1 MGFKRSKSTSASHD
15 NISIDHAS
23 HAKKTRTLR
32 IIFVS
37 LLALVVMLTIGL
49 YLSQS
54 GEKQSNQE
62 TNQALQEVLNVQPQ
76 SSKDVTVNSTLGFS
90 TTYNKEIF
98 EGQGWIIAE
107 NKKLDFVTGEDLWN
121 KKDKYSPLFLNF
133 KEAETQTSNV
143 FADDFDVRSTNMY
156 VSSSTVKDF
165 FARRKKEFGQK
176 LSDIEL
182 ATKFFAPKS
191 SDKISYTQSSSKQVK
206 IGDTEYT
213 KIVYKASKKY
223 SYDKSEPVGSP
234 DGGQVNYVTVQN
246 GRPYVIKLTYYEFT
260 SSQTLALFEQVI
272 AQTKYSKPDAESGVL
287 GAKTSI
293 FDSLFSRQLFSDFGA
308 INVPRGEDP
317 VDDSVNVPDKLSGT
331 TALEVVAKNQPAVV
345 RVGAIDC
352 KDFNLLVGGK
362 VGLSVKNAC
371 SAAVGSGTIVSED
384 GYISTNG
391 HVVKH
396 GFVPALQQ
404 YLAINVQAKN
414 VKPFQQYL
422 QYLVD
427 SKVISATGLNT
438 LIKGVQAGDQE
449 AIYTILDLAYQIPK
463 TNLKVTKENTKLAI
477 QLSDEPIKLKDLK
490 TASDF
495 VYSDKVVSA
504 KLTDFDFDQYTPE
517 NGETDISKSKTSDVA
532 LLKMEGTSFP
542 VASIGTITSAKVGDV
557 ATSIGF
563 PGFVDGGLET
573 KETRTIPSATQGVV
587 QEIVKESPKSTR
599 LLAVT
604 TIPTAQG
611 NSGGP
616 VFDVNAKVIGITTYA
631 SGKGDPEAGVSK
643 FAGTGVIRDV
653 ADFTALVSKNKVTL
667 DSESDVDGIWD
678 KAITEFSSGHYSK
691 SKELFNATL
700 EKYPANYLAKSFI
713 SVADAKI
720 ASGEDK
726 SDSNP
731 IKVIISEELFSASS
745 PVTLAISIFI
755 LIILVLI
762 IVTIIIMILHHRKGR
777 RLKQATPV
785 GAGPSSPV
793 QSNSV
798 QSNSQTVADYS
809 GLAQSGGMAAPD
821 VDQSVGFQPPQLNVE
836 NINPNVVN
844 DTNAP
849 LNEPAPPPPLP
860 PVAPTI
866 TNQQVYAPPASAT
879 PVPNPVFVQP
889 KANPVLPQPQP
900 AAYVQQP
907 INDIKPIAVAHPPE
921 PSPTIEVKLDHDQ

>member
-1 MGFKRSKSTSASHD
+1 MGFKQRKSMSVD
-15 NISIDHAS
+15 NDNDSIDHAS
-23 HAKKTRTLR
+23 HAKKSKILKIIIISLVLLVITLV
-32 IIFVS
+32 IC
-37 LLALVVMLTIGL
+37 L
-49 YLSQS
+49 YYSQTS
-54 GEKQSNQE
+54 QNQSSE
-62 TNQALQEVLNVQPQ
+62 DSSQALQEVLNVQPQ
-76 SSKDVTVNSTLGFS
+76 SSNDVTVNSTLGFS
-90 TTYNKEIF
+90 TTYNKKIF
-98 EGQGWIIAE
+98 EGQGWIIAD

-121 KKDKYSPLFLNF
+121 KKDKYSPLFIDF
-133 KEAETQTSNV
+133 KESESQTSNV

-165 FARRKKEFGQK
+165 FARRKIEFGK
-176 LSDIEL
+176 SLSDIEL

-206 IGDTEYT
+206 IGDTDYT

-272 AQTKYSKPDAESGVL
+272 ADTKYSKPDVESGVL
-287 GAKTSI
+287 GARTSI
-293 FDSLFSRQLFSDFGA
+293 FDSLFSGQLFSGFGVT
-308 INVPRGEDP
+308 NVPGGEDP

-371 SAAVGSGTIVSED
+371 SAAVGTGTIVSED

-404 YLAINVQAKN
+404 YLAINVEAKN

-422 QYLVD
+422 QYLVN

-438 LIKGVQAGDQE
+438 LIKGVQAGDKE

-463 TNLKVTKENTKLAI
+463 NNLKVTKENTKLAI

-517 NGETDISKSKTSDVA
+517 NGQTDIAKSKTSDVA

-542 VASIGTITSAKVGDV
+542 VASIGSITSAKVGDV

-563 PGFVDGGLET
+563 PGFVDDGLET
-573 KETRTIPSATQGVV
+573 KETRTIPSATQGIV
-587 QEIVKESPKSTR
+587 QEIVQESTKSTR

-616 VFDVNAKVIGITTYA
+616 VFDANAKVIGITTYA

-643 FAGTGVIRDV
+643 FAGTGVMRDV
-653 ADFTALVSKNKVTL
+653 ADFSALVTKNKVTL
-667 DSESDVDGIWD
+667 DTESTVDDIWD

-691 SKELFNATL
+691 SKELFNETL
-700 EKYPANYLAKSFI
+700 AKYPANYLAKSFI
-713 SVADAKI
+713 SVADVKI
-720 ASGEDK
+720 ANGDDK
-726 SDSNP
+726 SDSSP
-731 IKVIISEELFSASS
+731 IKVITSEKIFSASS
-745 PVTLAISIFI
+745 PLTLALAIVI
-755 LIILVLI
+755 LILLVLI
-762 IVTIIIMILHHRKGR
+762 IVTIIIMILHRRKGK
-777 RLKQATPV
+777 RLQQSTSANPSPTSPPALNNTQNNNQAT
-785 GAGPSSPV
+785 S
-793 QSNSV
+793 
-798 QSNSQTVADYS
+798 DYS
-809 GLAQSGGMAAPD
+809 GQSQPD
-821 VDQSVGFQPPQLNVE
+821 NTLSPIDQSVGSQPPQQSLVTMP
-836 NINPNVVN
+836 NITTDN
-844 DTNAP
+844 TNAP
-849 LNEPAPPPPLP
+849 LNNPAPPPPLP
-860 PVAPTI
+860 
-866 TNQQVYAPPASAT
+866 QVVPAINTPQPYPPAPSAVPT
-879 PVPNPVFVQP
+879 PNLTLVQP
-889 KANPVLPQPQP
+889 AVNSVTTQPSLY
-900 AAYVQQP
+900 ARP
-907 INDIKPIAVAHPPE
+907 INDITPPPVAQPIE
-921 PSPTIEVKLDHDQ
+921 TSQTIEVKLDHDQ